1 MTVETAR
8 LIANA
13 VTAAIFG
20 LILWAYYRKT
30 RR

>member
-8 LIANA
+8 LIANC

-20 LILWAYYRKT
+20 LILWAYFRKT
-30 RR
+30 IR